1 MITIITR
8 ILQYGIKNFWRNGWL
23 SAATVAVMV
32 MSLCVLSA
40 LMIFSFITERAIFA
54 VQDKID
60 VSVYFNP
67 ETSEDEGRRITESLK
82 TLPQIKEVRYVSN
95 SEALEVFKA
104 RHSQEESIQQA
115 LNELGDNPLLASVN
129 IRAKSPDLYEEI
141 AKYLTESEN
150 INKYVQSIS
159 YYKNQEVITRLNR
172 IIHNV
177 NRTGVALT
185 VVLAI
190 IAGLMIFNTIWIA
203 TFSNREEISIMR
215 VVGASNLLVRG
226 PYVVE
231 GVLAGG
237 IAAVLAMIV
246 TAPVAY
252 YVTSFVAN
260 FIPGTN
266 VFSYYFSN
274 FFRIFWWELVFG
286 VGVGAASSFFA
297 VRRYL
302 RN

>member
-67 ETSEDEGRRITESLK
+67 ETSEDEGRRIAESLK

-104 RHSQEESIQQA
+104 RYSQEESIQQA

-159 YYKNQEVITRLNR
+159 YYKNQEVITRLNK

-231 GVLAGG
+231 GILAGG

-286 VGVGAASSFFA
+286 VGVGAGSSFFA

-302 RN
+302 KN